1 MTDVKRGQLHEPGA
15 GNLRL
20 KRHRK
25 GDIWGHIIDIY
36 IYMCVHISALLTHIY
51 NKLII
56 NK

>member
-25 GDIWGHIIDIY
+25 GDIWGHNICV
-36 IYMCVHISALLTHIY
+36 CVHISALLTHIY
-51 NKLII
+51 N
-56 NK
+56 N

>member
-36 IYMCVHISALLTHIY
+36 IYMCVCVHISALLTHI
-51 NKLII
+51 N
-56 NK
+56 NN